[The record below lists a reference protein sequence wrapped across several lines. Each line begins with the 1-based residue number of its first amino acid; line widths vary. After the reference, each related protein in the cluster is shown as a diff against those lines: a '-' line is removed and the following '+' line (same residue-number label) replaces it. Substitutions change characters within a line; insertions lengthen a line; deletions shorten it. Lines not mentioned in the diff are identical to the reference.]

1 MPSAKGKR
9 KVQTHE
15 IRKRF
20 LDHFVKAGHTEVPS
34 ASVILDDPNLLFVN
48 AGMVQF
54 VPYFLGQ
61 RTPPYPT
68 ATSIQ
73 KCIRT
78 PDIDEVGITTRHNTF
93 FQMAGNFSFGDYF
106 KRGAIDLAWTLLT
119 KSVADGGYGFD
130 PDKLWAT
137 VYWDDDEASQLW
149 QEVAG
154 LPAER
159 IQRRGMADNYWSM
172 GIPGPCGPSSE
183 IYYDRGP
190 EYGPEGGPLASEE
203 RYIEIWNLVFMENER
218 GEGTTKD
225 DYRILGP
232 LPRKNIDTGMGVERV
247 AVLLQGVHNV
257 YETDLLRPVIDV
269 VAAQAPREYDVGKHD
284 DDVRYRIIADHSRT
298 AAILIGDGVSP
309 GNDGRGYVLR
319 RLLRRVIRSA
329 KLLGIDTP
337 IMGDLMATV
346 RDAMGPSYP
355 ELVADFDRIN
365 RIAVAEETAFNR
377 TLTSGSRLFD
387 EVAGATK
394 ASGATVLSG
403 SDAFTLHDTYGFPI
417 ELTLEMAA
425 EAGLRVDELG
435 FRELMA
441 EQRRRAKADAAA
453 RKHAHADLSAYREL
467 VDAGPTEF
475 TGFDELTSEARIL
488 GIFVDGKR
496 VPVVAHAT
504 DGADRV
510 ELVLDRTPLYAE
522 SGGQVA
528 DEGTISGTGAGETAR
543 AAVTDVQK
551 IAKSLWAHRV
561 NVESGEFVEG
571 DTVIAAV
578 DPGWRRGAT
587 QGHSGTHMVHA
598 ALRQVLGPN
607 AVQAGSLN
615 RPGYLRFDFNW
626 QGPLTEEQRVQV
638 EEVTNEAVQADFEVH
653 TFTEQLDKAKAMG
666 ALALFGESYPDRVR
680 VVEIG
685 GPFSLEL
692 CGGTHVHNSA
702 QIGPVTILGESS
714 VGSGVRRVEAY
725 VGLESFRHLA
735 KERALMAGLASSLKV
750 PSDEVPA
757 RVANLVERLRAAEK
771 ELERSRLASARAAA
785 VNAAAGAERIG
796 NVRLVAQRMAGGM
809 TAADLRSLVGDIRGK
824 LGSDPAVVALI
835 AGGEPGLE
843 GDSVPYA
850 VAANSAAQDLGIRAN
865 DLVKQLSVAI
875 DGRGGGK
882 ADLAQGSGK
891 NPFGID
897 AALDAV
903 RAEIARVS

>member
-1 MPSAKGKR
+1 M
-9 KVQTHE
+9 QTHE

-61 RTPPYPT
+61 QTPPWKR
-68 ATSIQ
+68 ATSVQ

-106 KRGAIDLAWTLLT
+106 KKGAIEFAWTLLT
-119 KSVADGGYGFD
+119 NPQDQGGYGFE
-130 PDKLWAT
+130 PERLWAT
-137 VYWDDDEASQLW
+137 VYLDDDEAIALW

-154 LPAER
+154 LPLER

-183 IYYDRGP
+183 IYVDRGP
-190 EYGPEGGPLASEE
+190 EYGIEGGPEANED
-203 RYIEIWNLVFMENER
+203 RYIEIWNLVFMQNER
-218 GEGTTKD
+218 GGGTSKED
-225 DYRILGP
+225 FEILGP

-247 AVLLQGVHNV
+247 ACLLQGVDNV
-257 YETDLLRPVIDV
+257 YETDLLRPVIDL
-269 VAAQAPREYDVGKHD
+269 VAGIAPRGYGVGNHD

-298 AAILIGDGVSP
+298 AAIIIGDGVSP

-329 KLLGIDTP
+329 KLLGVDTP
-337 IMGDLMATV
+337 IVGELMVTV

-355 ELVADFDRIN
+355 ELVIDFDRIQ

-377 TLTSGSRLFD
+377 TLASGSRLFED
-387 EVAGATK
+387 AADATK
-394 ASGATVLSG
+394 SSGATVLSG
-403 SDAFTLHDTYGFPI
+403 TDAFTLHDTYGFPI

-425 EAGLRVDELG
+425 ESGLSVDEEG
-435 FRELMA
+435 FRGLMA
-441 EQRRRAKADAAA
+441 EQRQRAKADAAA
-453 RKHAHADLSAYREL
+453 RKHAHADLTAYREL

-475 TGFDELTSEARIL
+475 TGFDELSSEATIL

-496 VPVVAHAT
+496 VPVVAHGGENLA
-504 DGADRV
+504 ADRV
-510 ELVLDRTPLYAE
+510 DLVLDRTPLYAE
-522 SGGQVA
+522 SGGQIA
-528 DEGTISGTGAGETAR
+528 DIGSVSGTGSSQAAK

-551 IAKSLWAHRV
+551 IAKTLFVHRV
-561 NVESGEFVEG
+561 TVESGEFVEG
-571 DTVIAAV
+571 DTVVAAV
-578 DPGWRRGAT
+578 DPKWRHGAT

-626 QGPLTEEQRVQV
+626 QGALSDQQRDQIEV
-638 EEVTNEAVQADFEVH
+638 VTNQAVEADYAVNTMYTKLE
-653 TFTEQLDKAKAMG
+653 KAKAMG
-666 ALALFGESYPDRVR
+666 AMALFGEAYPEDVR
-680 VVEIG
+680 LVEIG

-725 VGLESFRHLA
+725 VGLDSFKYLA

-757 RVANLVERLRAAEK
+757 RVANLVERLRVAEK
-771 ELERSRLASARAAA
+771 ELTRVRLANARAAA
-785 VNAAAGAERIG
+785 VNAAAGAEQVG
-796 NVRLVAQRMAGGM
+796 KVRLVAQRMAGGIS
-809 TAADLRSLVGDIRGK
+809 AADLRSLVGDIRGK

-835 AGGEPGLE
+835 AEGE
-843 GDSVPYA
+843 GDSVPFV
-850 VAANSAAQDLGIRAN
+850 VATTPTAQDLGLSAN
-865 DLVKQLSVAI
+865 DLVKTLGAAVN
-875 DGRGGGK
+875 GRGGGK
-882 ADLAQGSGK
+882 ADLAQGSGSGAA
-891 NPFGID
+891 GID
-897 AALDAV
+897 AALAAL
-903 RAEIARVS
+903 RAEVARSQ

>member
-1 MPSAKGKR
+1 M
-9 KVQTHE
+9 QTHE

-61 RTPPYPT
+61 QTPPWKR
-68 ATSIQ
+68 ATSVQ

-106 KRGAIDLAWTLLT
+106 KKGAIEFAWTLLT
-119 KSVADGGYGFD
+119 NPQDQGGYGFE
-130 PDKLWAT
+130 PERLWAT
-137 VYWDDDEASQLW
+137 VYLDDDEAIALW

-154 LPAER
+154 LPLER

-183 IYYDRGP
+183 IYVDRGP
-190 EYGPEGGPLASEE
+190 EYGIEGGPEANED
-203 RYIEIWNLVFMENER
+203 RYIEIWNLVFMQNER
-218 GEGTTKD
+218 GGGTSKED
-225 DYRILGP
+225 FEILGP

-247 AVLLQGVHNV
+247 ACLLQGVDNV
-257 YETDLLRPVIDV
+257 YETDLLRPVIDL
-269 VAAQAPREYDVGKHD
+269 VAGIAPRGYGVGNHD

-298 AAILIGDGVSP
+298 AAIIIGDGVSP

-329 KLLGIDTP
+329 KLLGVDTP
-337 IMGDLMATV
+337 IVGELMVTV

-355 ELVADFDRIN
+355 ELVTDFDRIQ

-377 TLTSGSRLFD
+377 TLASGSRLFED
-387 EVAGATK
+387 AADATK
-394 ASGATVLSG
+394 SSGATVLSG
-403 SDAFTLHDTYGFPI
+403 TDAFTLHDTYGFPI

-425 EAGLRVDELG
+425 ESGLSVDEEG
-435 FRELMA
+435 FRGLMA
-441 EQRRRAKADAAA
+441 EQRQRAKADAAA
-453 RKHAHADLSAYREL
+453 RKHAHADLTAYREL

-475 TGFDELTSEARIL
+475 TGFDELSSEATIL

-496 VPVVAHAT
+496 VPVVAHGGENLA
-504 DGADRV
+504 ADRV
-510 ELVLDRTPLYAE
+510 DLVLDRTPLYAE
-522 SGGQVA
+522 SGGQIA
-528 DEGTISGTGAGETAR
+528 DIGSVSGTGSSQAAK

-551 IAKSLWAHRV
+551 IAKTLFVHRV
-561 NVESGEFVEG
+561 TVESGEFVEG
-571 DTVIAAV
+571 DTVVAAV
-578 DPGWRRGAT
+578 DPKWRHGAT

-626 QGPLTEEQRVQV
+626 QGALSDQQRDQIEV
-638 EEVTNEAVQADFEVH
+638 VTNQAVEADYAVNTMYTKLE
-653 TFTEQLDKAKAMG
+653 KAKAMG
-666 ALALFGESYPDRVR
+666 AMALFGEAYPEDVR
-680 VVEIG
+680 LVEIG

-725 VGLESFRHLA
+725 VGLDSFKYLA

-757 RVANLVERLRAAEK
+757 RVANLVERLRVAEK
-771 ELERSRLASARAAA
+771 ELTRVRLANARAAA
-785 VNAAAGAERIG
+785 VNAAAGAEQVG
-796 NVRLVAQRMAGGM
+796 KVRLVAQRMAGGIS
-809 TAADLRSLVGDIRGK
+809 AADLRSLVGDIRGK

-835 AGGEPGLE
+835 AEGE
-843 GDSVPYA
+843 GDSVPFV
-850 VAANSAAQDLGIRAN
+850 VATTPTAQDLGLSAN
-865 DLVKQLSVAI
+865 DLVKTLGAAVN
-875 DGRGGGK
+875 GRGGGK
-882 ADLAQGSGK
+882 ADLAQGSGSGAA
-891 NPFGID
+891 GID
-897 AALDAV
+897 TALAAL
-903 RAEIARVS
+903 RAEVARSQRS